1 MKGFKEEMSQ
11 TVLSGGRLNEAPSP
25 GRVGAATRKLFG
37 LVEVDS
43 AGTVLYTRIEPDGE
57 TRPGPAPD
65 YTGRNFYTEVA
76 PFRNVAEF
84 RNRLDDFSRGSQPAH
99 TLDFTCDYEDGPLL
113 VRVLLARIRERSQ
126 SDVTKSILVHIRRA
140 Q

>member
-1 MKGFKEEMSQ
+1 MSREGV
-11 TVLSGGRLNEAPSP
+11 T
-25 GRVGAATRKLFG
+25 TKKLFG
-37 LVEVDS
+37 LVELDP
-43 AGTVLYTRIEPDGE
+43 AGTVLYTRIEPDGSQQS
-57 TRPGPAPD
+57 GAVPD
-65 YTGRNFYTEVA
+65 YTGQNFYTEVA

-126 SDVTKSILVHIRRA
+126 SDVTKSVLVHIRRA